1 MLEWIADFESPEQ
14 IRPLGSLIPGRF
26 SATRGLPGIAA
37 SVYFSILR
45 SDPLPDH
52 SDGFARPLPEPLER
66 PVKDKIHPEYHPE
79 CKVYFRGDVVMTVGA
94 TVPEMHVE
102 VWSGSHPFYTGKS
115 AFVDT
120 AGRVEKFQRK
130 FAGNYFDKKK
140 KD

>member
-1 MLEWIADFESPEQ
+1 MSRLRISGVQ
-14 IRPLGSLIPGRF
+14 GRF
-26 SATRGLPGIAA
+26 HPLQPSIPSPIFGLGALLGIAS

-52 SDGFARPLPEPLER
+52 SDGFGRPLPEPLER

-94 TVPEMHVE
+94 TVPELHVE

-140 KD
+140 K

>member
-1 MLEWIADFESPEQ
+1 MGPSVRHHLEENVAMKAE
-14 IRPLGSLIPGRF
+14 
-26 SATRGLPGIAA
+26 
-37 SVYFSILR
+37 
-45 SDPLPDH
+45 
-52 SDGFARPLPEPLER
+52 
-66 PVKDKIHPEYHPE
+66 IHPEYHPE
-79 CKVYFRGDVVMTVGA
+79 CKVYFRGEVVMTVGA

-140 KD
+140 K

>member
-1 MLEWIADFESPEQ
+1 LSPQ
-14 IRPLGSLIPGRF
+14 SRFHPVRSSIQDRF
-26 SATRGLPGIAA
+26 SGSHRLLGIGR

-45 SDPLPDH
+45 SVPLRDH
-52 SDGFARPLPEPLER
+52 SDGFGRPLPEPLER